1 MIDEMDFE
9 ILKSLDKRRGKNIYA
24 SQRAITN
31 DIGTMPYHGLF
42 NRLTRLEICG
52 LILGN
57 SGIREWR
64 IDDVG
69 REVLRAREFG
79 LDYPSINFEY

>member
-1 MIDEMDFE
+1 MIDEMDFR
-9 ILKSLDKRRGKNIYA
+9 ILESLGKRRGNSIYA

-31 DIGTMPYHGLF
+31 DIGIMPYHGLF

-57 SGIREWR
+57 SGTREWR

-69 REVLRAREFG
+69 REVLTARELG
-79 LDYPSINFEY
+79 LSYPSSNVEY